1 MRILYKPRLS
11 QLLFL
16 ALYAV
21 LPVLTAVEGFNFS
34 NGRFDIVDFD
44 ACFNVLCM
52 LAFAWL
58 LLPMERG
65 RRFLLLSVLVGIV
78 PIFAWQCIKHCFF
91 GWTNDG
97 AKALGVF
104 LSSSALFVLCSAV
117 VGVLQ
122 SIRKAF
128 QHELGRPSRRGLGT
142 FALSLLFLGLVGAA
156 ALGISCLCGWGMAQ
170 FFWRTVDYG
179 FWNNEGLVQY
189 APGYTFGF
197 VAQSFSCLFML
208 PAAVLCIACIR
219 KEIFALLPR
228 YVPCALLLLLAVCT
242 FLTLVSIGGA
252 GDCAWNPL
260 EDTRHTASF
269 KPEGIPSLSLGQTQ
283 EDVRAILGEPLSIG
297 TDKAGGITLYY
308 TGDAASFL
316 ADFAWYE
323 LNLHFGADGQ
333 LNKITSRWMND

>member
-44 ACFNVLCM
+44 ACVSALCM

-58 LLPMERG
+58 LLPLERG

-78 PIFAWQCIKHCFF
+78 PMFAWQCIKHCFF

-97 AKALGVF
+97 AK
-104 LSSSALFVLCSAV
+104 
-117 VGVLQ
+117 
-122 SIRKAF
+122 
-128 QHELGRPSRRGLGT
+128 
-142 FALSLLFLGLVGAA
+142 

-242 FLTLVSIGGA
+242 FLTLVPIGGK
-252 GDCAWNPL
+252 GDCVWNPL
-260 EDTRHTASF
+260 EDTRHTDSF
-269 KPEGIPSLSLGQTQ
+269 TPEGIPSLSLGQTQ
-283 EDVRAILGEPLSIG
+283 EDVRALLGEPLSIG
-297 TDKAGGITLYY
+297 KDKAGGITLYY

-323 LNLHFGADGQ
+323 LNLYFSADGQ